1 MVQAEQRHD
10 QVACSTGFLNM
21 LNHISLLQSGG
32 GVVEKSNQTKY
43 KNFRPTTTFRA
54 GLSLRLKQHDY
65 CLLLTAG
72 RLGLANSFFSSGF
85 LAAFSGRCS
94 GEPSDLEEAGGDEC
108 KPGQY
113 FGTRGEDQGTCPT
126 TWGL

>member
-1 MVQAEQRHD
+1 MVQAEQRHV
-10 QVACSTGFLNM
+10 QAHVPPGFKNM

-32 GVVEKSNQTKY
+32 GGVVEKSNKTKY
-43 KNFRPTTTFRA
+43 KNFRPTTTFRT
-54 GLSLRLKQHDY
+54 GLSLRLKQHDF

-94 GEPSDLEEAGGDEC
+94 GEPSDLEEAGGDKR

-113 FGTRGEDQGTCPT
+113 LGT
-126 TWGL
+126 